1 MTGDPQDLWSRCI
14 PLLREHISETVWLG
28 TFRDARPVTYDGRT
42 LTLAVP
48 NDALRDRI
56 EGMYRLIVEGALR
69 ELTSDGVGVNV
80 VTIHFGEHA
89 GLAGEQ
95 PVMPSTPTGAGG
107 LDRSAVATGPRT
119 GEVGLGPSGNELGLN
134 EKYSFDA
141 FVIGQSN
148 RFAHAAALAVAE
160 RPGQT
165 YNPLFIYG
173 KAGLGKTHLLQAIGH
188 YVRHTYPDRR
198 VLYVSTETFMNDF
211 VSAIRAGANSE
222 FKRRYREV
230 DVLLVDDVQF
240 LEGKESTQEELFHTF
255 NELHQ
260 VNRQMVFTS
269 DRTPDN
275 IRTLEERLRS
285 RFKMGLITDVQPPDL
300 ETRMAILVR
309 KTETSS
315 AEIPVEV
322 LYFVAENVAENIREL
337 EGAIN
342 RLQAWGSLNRQLV
355 TVEVAREVLAHTLS
369 ANAAPLITPERIID
383 AICSRYSFSR
393 EELVG
398 RSRRRPLVT
407 ARQVAMYVMRE
418 LTDLSFPAIGREFG
432 DRDHTT
438 VMHAVEKVGS
448 LMKERRA
455 IFDQVNE
462 MIATLRSGKS

>member
-1 MTGDPQDLWSRCI
+1 MTGDPQDLWSRCV

-28 TFRDARPVTYDGRT
+28 TFRDARPVTFDGQR

-48 NDALRDRI
+48 NDPLKDRI
-56 EGMYRLIVEGALR
+56 EGMYRGIVETALR
-69 ELTSDGVGVNV
+69 ELTGELIDVSV
-80 VTIHFGEHA
+80 VTIFFGETTA
-89 GLAGEQ
+89 PTTTSVPGLSAAAVVVAANGD
-95 PVMPSTPTGAGG
+95 PTGP
-107 LDRSAVATGPRT
+107 V
-119 GEVGLGPSGNELGLN
+119 VNEIGLN
-134 EKYSFDA
+134 DKYTFDA

-160 RPGQT
+160 RPGLS

-173 KAGLGKTHLLQAIGH
+173 RAGLGKTHLLQAIGH
-188 YVRHTYPDRR
+188 YVRQTYRERR

-211 VSAIRAGANSE
+211 VSAIRAGANTD

-260 VNRQMVFTS
+260 ANRQMVFTS

-300 ETRMAILVR
+300 ETRMAILSR
-309 KTETSS
+309 KTEASS
-315 AEIPVEV
+315 ADISSDV
-322 LYFVAENVAENIREL
+322 LHFVAEHVAENIREL

-342 RLQAWGSLNRQLV
+342 RLQAWGSLNRQPV
-355 TVEVAREVLAHTLS
+355 TVEVAHEVLAHTLS
-369 ANAAPLITPERIID
+369 ANQAPIITPERII
-383 AICSRYSFSR
+383 ATICARYGFSR
-393 EELVG
+393 EELIG

-462 MIATLRSGKS
+462 MIATLRTNNS